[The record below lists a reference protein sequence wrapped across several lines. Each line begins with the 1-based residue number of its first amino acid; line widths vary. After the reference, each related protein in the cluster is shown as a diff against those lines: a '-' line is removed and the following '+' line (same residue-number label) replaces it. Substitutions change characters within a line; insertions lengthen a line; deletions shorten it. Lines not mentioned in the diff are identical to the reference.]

1 MWKKIIPAVA
11 TLLILVPQW
20 LLGQNELPR
29 EYVPAEEM
37 VSLNSN
43 LDFIAALDLISE
55 YSVRFT
61 GKPLFDPTRQEGA
74 IGIEIATMPW
84 EKALQAILSRRGLWY
99 AERDHFYQI
108 VTPSEK
114 DKANEKIVPDDIN
127 FRPGNREVKIE
138 TIFFEGDRKALS
150 EIGIDWTSFYH
161 GKVDLTASQM
171 SALNVS
177 EDLFSTIVKIPKS
190 LFSVDVKVLLKV
202 LDSKNIG
209 RVIAQ
214 PQVTVT
220 ESNEGK
226 IQVGQDFSIK
236 TRDFAGNLIDRFFS
250 TGTILQVT
258 PYLYFDEAHVPV
270 IFLKAHV
277 ERSQAFPDVVS
288 TIIKK
293 SEANS
298 YVQLFD
304 AEETMI
310 AGLYSTEN
318 NHLRKGVPILKDL
331 PWWFGGLRYLFGY
344 ERMEEV
350 QKELIIILKAS
361 LLPEVF
367 TRLQDFKSSP
377 KSGGPEEKLNR
388 FRQPFIK
395 PNNGFPNGSTTP
407 KPPSKLEEQ
416 TAQEQK
422 LPSAPK
428 TVEKYSSKPDQGPAQ
443 AEIIPIQKQEQ
454 GRDLLKVQDEKTNKP
469 NVMADFPDFAPIAKS
484 EASQSRLAE
493 KVIYRGTIRKV
504 LNDMVVIEWN
514 KGPDPARLPLQDL
527 TVFRR
532 EPGRKEYKA
541 IGKVEMVRTMEFRT
555 VAKGANA
562 DNADSAIQPGDQVV
576 VQL

>member
-1 MWKKIIPAVA
+1 MWKKIVQAIAIQA
-11 TLLILVPQW
+11 IMSAQW
-20 LLGQNELPR
+20 LFGQNELPR

-37 VSLNSN
+37 ISLNSN
-43 LDFIAALDLISE
+43 LDFISALDLISE

-61 GKPLFDPTRQEGA
+61 GKPLFDPTRQEGP
-74 IGIEIATMPW
+74 IGIEVSTMPW

-99 AERDHFYQI
+99 NERDHFFQI
-108 VTPSEK
+108 VTPAEK
-114 DKANEKIVPDDIN
+114 NQKEGNTIPDDIN
-127 FRPGNREVKIE
+127 FKPGNREVKIE

-150 EIGIDWTSFYH
+150 EIGIDWTSFYD

-171 SALNVS
+171 TALNVS
-177 EDLFSTIVKIPKS
+177 EDMFSTTVKIPKS
-190 LFSVDVKVLLKV
+190 LFSVDIKVLLKA
-202 LDSKNIG
+202 LDSQNIG

-220 ESNEGK
+220 EANEGK

-258 PYLYFDEAHVPV
+258 PYLYFDERRVPV
-270 IFLKAHV
+270 IFIKAHV

-331 PWWFGGLRYLFGY
+331 PWWLLGLRYVFGY
-344 ERMEEV
+344 ERQEEV

-361 LLPEVF
+361 LLPEVYS
-367 TRLQDFKSSP
+367 RLDQFKSSAKP
-377 KSGGPEEKLNR
+377 KNMEDKLNR
-388 FRQPFIK
+388 FRQPFLK
-395 PNNGFPNGSTTP
+395 PGSQLPNSTPLPESRTP
-407 KPPSKLEEQ
+407 LNDQ
-416 TAQEQK
+416 TAQDQIVAPSQDQVERFSSIPDQETARAK
-422 LPSAPK
+422 AAPAKQEEPAHHLKPVRDSQGGPSNSAP
-428 TVEKYSSKPDQGPAQ
+428 Y
-443 AEIIPIQKQEQ
+443 
-454 GRDLLKVQDEKTNKP
+454 
-469 NVMADFPDFAPIAKS
+469 FPDFTPVTKTEKS
-484 EASQSRLAE
+484 VIQEPASE
-493 KVIYRGTIRKV
+493 VYRGIISKV
-504 LNDMVVIEWN
+504 VNDMVVIEWN
-514 KGPDPARLPLQDL
+514 RGADPSALPLQNL

-532 EPGRKEYKA
+532 MAGSKQYRA
-541 IGKVEMVRTMEFRT
+541 VGKVAMVRTMEAKT
-555 VAKGANA
+555 VARSRS
-562 DNADSAIQPGDQVV
+562 DSVILPGDQVV
-576 VQL
+576 VRL

>member
-1 MWKKIIPAVA
+1 MWKNIVQAIAIPVIMSA
-11 TLLILVPQW
+11 QW
-20 LLGQNELPR
+20 LFGQNELPR

-37 VSLNSN
+37 ISLNSN
-43 LDFIAALDLISE
+43 LDFISALDLISE

-74 IGIEIATMPW
+74 IGIEISTMPW

-99 AERDHFYQI
+99 NERDHFFQI
-108 VTPSEK
+108 VTPVEK
-114 DKANEKIVPDDIN
+114 NQKEENTVPDDIK
-127 FRPGNREVKIE
+127 FKLGHREVKIE

-150 EIGIDWTSFYH
+150 EIGIDWTSFYD

-171 SALNVS
+171 TALNVS
-177 EDLFSTIVKIPKS
+177 EDMFTTSVKIPKS
-190 LFSVDVKVLLKV
+190 LFSVDIKVLLKV
-202 LDSKNIG
+202 LDSQNIG

-220 ESNEGK
+220 EANEGK

-258 PYLYFDEAHVPV
+258 PYLYFDERRVPV
-270 IFLKAHV
+270 IFIKAHV

-331 PWWFGGLRYLFGY
+331 PWWLLGLRYVFGF
-344 ERMEEV
+344 ERQEEV

-361 LLPEVF
+361 LLPEVYS
-367 TRLQDFKSSP
+367 RLDQYKSSAKP
-377 KSGGPEEKLNR
+377 KTMEDKLNR
-388 FRQPFIK
+388 FRQPFLR
-395 PNNGFPNGSTTP
+395 PGAGLPQST
-407 KPPSKLEEQ
+407 PPPESKTLMNDQ
-416 TAQEQK
+416 TAQD
-422 LPSAPK
+422 PSVAP
-428 TVEKYSSKPDQGPAQ
+428 TPEAVEKFSSLQDQGPVQ
-443 AEIIPIQKQEQ
+443 ADMVSDTQEAPSKKLRPVTESE
-454 GRDLLKVQDEKTNKP
+454 GSKSISAP
-469 NVMADFPDFAPIAKS
+469 YFPDFTPVTKTEKIAPPEPAGD
-484 EASQSRLAE
+484 
-493 KVIYRGTIRKV
+493 VYRGVISKV
-504 LNDMVVIEWN
+504 VNDMVVIEWHR
-514 KGPDPARLPLQDL
+514 GADPAALPLQDL

-532 EPGRKEYKA
+532 MADSKQYRA
-541 IGKVEMVRTMEFRT
+541 VGKVAMVRTMEAKT
-555 VAKGANA
+555 VARCRPG
-562 DNADSAIQPGDQVV
+562 SVILPGDQVV
-576 VQL
+576 VKL